1 MKMKLA
7 WACAVAVPLMT
18 VPAWGQEPAEAPKT
32 LKVPGPPEAPR
43 RNFVALRVQLV
54 LSKYQ
59 GEKKISSLPYQFIVN
74 SEDPRGALI
83 RMGIE
88 VPVMVAGGAS
98 TTYNWRNVG
107 TSIDCSATS
116 DREVGGR
123 FKLQFSVEQSSLY
136 SVSGEKGSG
145 ASGTRDVPVSSDAPL
160 FRSFKA
166 NFSALMRDGESSQY
180 TSVPDPVNGEVIK
193 VDVTLGV
200 VK

>member
-1 MKMKLA
+1 MKMKLV
-7 WACAVAVPLMT
+7 WACLVAVPLVT
-18 VPAWGQEPAEAPKT
+18 ASARGQEQDGSKPPKA
-32 LKVPGPPEAPR
+32 PGPPEAPR

-54 LSKYQ
+54 VSKYQ
-59 GEKKISSLPYQFIVN
+59 GEKKVSSLPYQFIVN
-74 SEDPRGALI
+74 ADDPRGTLI

-107 TSIDCSATS
+107 TSIDCTATH
-116 DREVGGR
+116 DRESGGR

-136 SVSGEKGSG
+136 SVEKGAG
-145 ASGTRDVPVSSDAPL
+145 ASASRDVPVSSDAPL